1 MRTSNTIG
9 WGNDMEC
16 SLGVLKNIQ
25 IIIRY
30 IGTVKECSHVI
41 FKIGT
46 PKYITQID
54 EGKERERKGQ
64 KEAKK
69 GESFVD

>member
-1 MRTSNTIG
+1 M
-9 WGNDMEC
+9 
-16 SLGVLKNIQ
+16 
-25 IIIRY
+25 Y

-46 PKYITQID
+46 PKYNTQID

-69 GESFVD
+69 GESFVEK

>member
-1 MRTSNTIG
+1 M
-9 WGNDMEC
+9 
-16 SLGVLKNIQ
+16 
-25 IIIRY
+25 Y